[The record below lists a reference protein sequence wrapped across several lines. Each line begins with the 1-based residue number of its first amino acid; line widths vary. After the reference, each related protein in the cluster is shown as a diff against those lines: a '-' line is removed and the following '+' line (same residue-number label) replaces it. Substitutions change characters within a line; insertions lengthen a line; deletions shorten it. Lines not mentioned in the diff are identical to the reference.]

1 MKYPIN
7 AEFDALE
14 CEKRCTGNVLICTVG
29 LPRSGKSTWARKLVF
44 PKVNPDSIRLALT
57 GKRWWG
63 PIEHQVWAMARTMV
77 RALFLA
83 GHKIVVLDS
92 TNLSRKARDAFTP
105 SEDVDWKRRF
115 ILFDTPILVCEERAK
130 QTYPELCAVIEH
142 MERTRD
148 KIDEEVEGQIIERI
162 KWTGNEL

>member
-14 CEKRCTGNVLICTVG
+14 CKKSCTGNILICTVG
-29 LPRSGKSTWARKLVF
+29 LPRSGKSTWARKLMF
-44 PKVNPDSIRLALT
+44 PRVNPDSIRRAFT
-57 GKRWWG
+57 GLRWFG
-63 PIEHQVWAMARTMV
+63 PIEHQVWATARTMV

-115 ILFDTPILVCEERAK
+115 ILFDTPTLVCKERAEK
-130 QTYPELCAVIEH
+130 TYPELCEVIDFMQANWEP
-142 MERTRD
+142 
-148 KIDEEVEGQIIERI
+148 IDEEVEGQIIERI
-162 KWTGNEL
+162 KWTGK